1 MSMSR
6 SLSLW
11 GRHRSR
17 RDRGTGQVEYAGRC
31 RVDRRTKNLLS
42 RLERGDIAVIHHAD
56 LDRVAADGLLAAG
69 AIAVVNAESTMTG
82 RYPALGGLT
91 LAQAGVPV
99 LEDIGEGVFAS
110 LHDGE
115 ELAIAGDELLRGD
128 EVIGTGYRRDA
139 EYFERVL
146 ESARVAVRSE
156 LGSFARNTL
165 EYLEKEPQVLTDE
178 LEIPPL
184 QHELRRRHVLVV
196 VRGIDYREDLR
207 ALRRSGYMS
216 DMRPV
221 IIGVDGGAD
230 ALLDTG
236 LVPHIIIG
244 DFDSVS
250 PQALECGAQLIVH
263 AYPEG
268 GAPGSARLDAAGLSY
283 DVIAAPGTS
292 EDLALRLAFEQR
304 AEQIVEVGS
313 HTSMVDFF
321 DKGRRGMASTFLT
334 RMQVSPALVDAKGV
348 SRLYRTQVR
357 KRDMA
362 MLIVSALVTIGV
374 IAAVTE
380 PGRLLLRTLWINMG
394 L

>member
-1 MSMSR
+1 MTLR
-6 SLSLW
+6 A
-11 GRHRSR
+11 RHWWER
-17 RDRGTGQVEYAGRC
+17 RRTRRHPLESQVGLAGRC
-31 RVDRRTKNLLS
+31 RVDRRTKNLIR
-42 RLERGDIAVIHHAD
+42 RLEPGEIAVIHHID

-69 AIAVVNAESTMTG
+69 AIAVVNAEPTMSG

-99 LEDIGEGVFAS
+99 LDEV
-110 LHDGE
+110 GE
-115 ELAIAGDELLRGD
+115 ETFETLREGDEIAIVGDELLRG
-128 EVIGTGYRRDA
+128 EELIGTGLRRDA
-139 EYFERVL
+139 EHFEHVL

-156 LGSFARNTL
+156 LGDFARNTL
-165 EYLEKEPQVLTDE
+165 EYLQNEPQIITEE
-178 LEIPPL
+178 LIVPRL
-184 QHELRRRHVLVV
+184 RHELRRRHVLVA
-196 VRGIDYREDLR
+196 VRGIDYREDLV

-230 ALLDTG
+230 ALIEVG

-250 PQALECGAQLIVH
+250 PQALSCGAQLIVH
-263 AYPEG
+263 GYPEG
-268 GAPGSARLDAAGLSY
+268 GAPGATRLDDASLSY

-304 AEQIVEVGS
+304 AEQIVLVGS

-334 RMQVSPALVDAKGV
+334 RMQVSSALVDAKGV

-362 MLIVSALVTIGV
+362 MLIVSALLTIGV

-380 PGRLLLRTLWINMG
+380 PGRLLLRTLWINIG

>member
-1 MSMSR
+1 MARSR
-6 SLSLW
+6 SLW
-11 GRHRSR
+11 GRQRLR
-17 RDRGTGQVEYAGRC
+17 RNGGYGHGEFAGKC
-31 RVDRRTKNLLS
+31 RVDRRTKNLVR
-42 RLERGDIAVIHHAD
+42 RLERGEIAVIHHAD

-69 AIAVVNAESTMTG
+69 AIAVVNAELTMTG

-99 LEDIGEGVFAS
+99 LENIGEEAFAS
-110 LHDGE
+110 LRDGE
-115 ELAIAGDELLRGD
+115 EVAIAGDEVLRD
-128 EVIGTGYRRDA
+128 DQVVATGHRRDA
-139 EYFERVL
+139 EHFEQVL
-146 ESARVAVRSE
+146 ESARIAVRSE

-178 LEIPPL
+178 LVIPPL
-184 QHELRRRHVLVV
+184 RHELRRRHVLVV
-196 VRGIDYREDLR
+196 VRGIDYREDLA

-221 IIGVDGGAD
+221 VIGVDGGAD
-230 ALLDTG
+230 ALLEVG

-250 PQALECGAQLIVH
+250 PRALTCGAQLIVH

-268 GAPGSARLDAAGLSY
+268 GAPGAKRLEDAGLSY

-292 EDLALRLAFEQR
+292 EDVALRLAFERR

-334 RMQVSPALVDAKGV
+334 RMQVSSALVDAKGV
-348 SRLYRTQVR
+348 SRLYRTHVR

>member
-1 MSMSR
+1 M
-6 SLSLW
+6 
-11 GRHRSR
+11 
-17 RDRGTGQVEYAGRC
+17 
-31 RVDRRTKNLLS
+31 DRRTKNLLP
-42 RLERGDIAVIHHAD
+42 RLERGEIAVIHHLD

-69 AIAVVNAESTMTG
+69 AAAVVNAVPTMSG

-99 LEDIGEGVFAS
+99 LDDIGEDAFEA
-110 LHDGE
+110 LRD
-115 ELAIAGDELLRGD
+115 GDEIAVAGGEVLRAG
-128 EVIGTGYRRDA
+128 ELIGTGYDRDA
-139 EYFERVL
+139 DHFERVL

-165 EYLEKEPQVLTDE
+165 EYLDREPQILTDE
-178 LEIPPL
+178 LEVPPL
-184 QHELRRRHVLVV
+184 RHQLRRRHVLVV
-196 VRGIDYREDLR
+196 VRGIDYREDLA
-207 ALRRSGYMS
+207 ALRRSGYMA

-230 ALLDTG
+230 ALLEAG
-236 LVPHIIIG
+236 LVPQIIIG

-250 PQALECGAQLIVH
+250 PRALDCGAQLIVH
-263 AYPEG
+263 GYPEG
-268 GAPGSARLDAAGLSY
+268 GAPGARRLEEAGLDY

-321 DKGRRGMASTFLT
+321 DKGRSGMASTFLT
-334 RMQVSPALVDAKGV
+334 RMQVSSALVDAKGV

-362 MLIVSALVTIGV
+362 MLIVSALLTIGV

-394 L
+394 F

>member
-1 MSMSR
+1 MR
-6 SLSLW
+6 SA
-11 GRHRSR
+11 GRRTWRSR
-17 RDRGTGQVEYAGRC
+17 RVGNGAELEGRC
-31 RVDRRTKNLLS
+31 RVDRRTKNLVR
-42 RLERGDIAVIHHAD
+42 RLERGEIAVIHHPD

-69 AIAVVNAESTMTG
+69 PTAVINAEPTMTG

-99 LEDIGEGVFAS
+99 LDDIGEAAFAA
-110 LHDGE
+110 LRE
-115 ELAIAGDELLRGD
+115 GDEIAVSGSEVLRDGL
-128 EVIGTGYRRDA
+128 VVGSGYRRDA
-139 EYFERVL
+139 EHFEQTL
-146 ESARVAVRSE
+146 ESARVAVRGE

-165 EYLEKEPQVLTDE
+165 EYLEREPQVLTDE
-178 LEIPPL
+178 LVLPPL
-184 QHELRRRHVLVV
+184 RHELRRRHVLVV
-196 VRGIDYREDLR
+196 VRGIDYREDLA

-230 ALLDTG
+230 ALLEAG
-236 LVPHIIIG
+236 LTPHIIIG

-250 PQALECGAQLIVH
+250 PRALGCGAQLLVH
-263 AYPEG
+263 GYPEG
-268 GAPGSARLDAAGLSY
+268 GAPGAARLDEAGLSY
-283 DVIAAPGTS
+283 DVVAAPGTS

-334 RMQVSPALVDAKGV
+334 RMQVSSALVDAKGV

-362 MLIVSALVTIGV
+362 MLIVSALVTIAV